1 MPNKSLL
8 LLLCCLLAA
17 SCTGNRTAPQTPLPP
32 VRDALAYDDAPSAP
46 AGEDPLSGAPS
57 ALEAPAP
64 VPQPSAGA
72 PVSASG
78 EVSAAPQTPAQSQQS
93 AAKKSKKETAPEEVT
108 IFLQDVGTNL
118 DAQPDTADETTR
130 AEQLVKQA
138 RAAQT
143 LPTPQADKAS
153 FEGEDLIP
161 LDGRRLSPMAYEPAV
176 QAASSV
182 PWSGEELK
190 YGVYYSFIKA
200 GTAYIKSRGLTTVN
214 GRAAYLLQTTAF
226 SAAVIDAFFKVRDV
240 NYSWIDAE
248 TFYSLG
254 YTQSVREGSY
264 KRDEWLIF
272 DYPRQLFYGEIQKKE
287 APRVIAGPLSMQ
299 VLDMLSSLYY
309 VRAQKLEIGKDIVFD
324 IINRERQ
331 YPLVVKV
338 LGKETVK
345 TDAGKFNCIVV
356 EPQFRGEG
364 IFVSKG
370 KSLKVWLTDD
380 EYKMPIKMK
389 TEVFIGSVSAE
400 LLEYKRN

>member
-1 MPNKSLL
+1 MKNKFFVLS
-8 LLLCCLLAA
+8 LAA
-17 SCTGNRTAPQTPLPP
+17 LLTAACATTRPADTPPVQNLPAEEQSAKAQYTGAQTPQAVARPAT
-32 VRDALAYDDAPSAP
+32 DSAPSQPDEP
-46 AGEDPLSGAPS
+46 ALTAKQPAEPAEKSVQS
-57 ALEAPAP
+57 ATASAQVTQEPAP
-64 VPQPSAGA
+64 PAEEPAQASSQPQPA
-72 PVSASG
+72 PDLATQ
-78 EVSAAPQTPAQSQQS
+78 AQTL
-93 AAKKSKKETAPEEVT
+93 
-108 IFLQDVGTNL
+108 IG
-118 DAQPDTADETTR
+118 
-130 AEQLVKQA
+130 QA

-143 LPTPQADKAS
+143 LPAPQADQAS
-153 FEGEDLIP
+153 FEDEDLIP
-161 LDGRRLSPMAYEPAV
+161 LEGRRLSPMAYEPAV
-176 QAASSV
+176 KAASAV

-200 GTAYIKSRGLTTVN
+200 GTAYIKNRGLTTVN
-214 GRAAYLLQTTAF
+214 GRKAYLIQTTAF

-248 TFYSLG
+248 NFYSLG

-272 DYPRQLFYGEIQKKE
+272 DYPRNLFYGEIQKKE
-287 APRVIAGPLSMQ
+287 DPRVISGPLSMQ

-309 VRAQKLEIGKDIVFD
+309 VRAQKLEIGQDIVFD

-345 TDAGKFNCIVV
+345 TSAGKFNCIVV

-380 EYKMPIKMK
+380 EYKMPVKMK

>member
-1 MPNKSLL
+1 M
-8 LLLCCLLAA
+8 AV
-17 SCTGNRTAPQTPLPP
+17 SCTGNRTAKQTPVSP
-32 VRDALAYDDAPSAP
+32 VRDALAYDAADNVPAEEPLFAPSNASEAISSASSAAQSTQTDAPLPAAQAEP
-46 AGEDPLSGAPS
+46 AGNK
-57 ALEAPAP
+57 PA
-64 VPQPSAGA
+64 
-72 PVSASG
+72 
-78 EVSAAPQTPAQSQQS
+78 
-93 AAKKSKKETAPEEVT
+93 AAKKSKKEAAPEEVT

-118 DAQPDTADETTR
+118 DAQPDTAAEIQR
-130 AEQLVKQA
+130 AEDLIKQA

-143 LPTPQADKAS
+143 LPAPQADQAS
-153 FEGEDLIP
+153 FEDEDLIP
-161 LDGRRLSPMAYEPAV
+161 LEGRRLSPMAYEPAV
-176 QAASSV
+176 EAASAV

-200 GTAYIKSRGLTTVN
+200 GTAYIKNRGLTTVN
-214 GRAAYLLQTTAF
+214 GRKAYLIQTTAF

-248 TFYSLG
+248 NFYSLG

-272 DYPRQLFYGEIQKKE
+272 DYPRNLFYGEIQKKE
-287 APRVIAGPLSMQ
+287 DPRVISGPLSMQ

-309 VRAQKLEIGKDIVFD
+309 VRAQKLEIGQDIVFD

-345 TDAGKFNCIVV
+345 TSAGKFNCIVV

-380 EYKMPIKMK
+380 EYKMPVKMK

>member
-1 MPNKSLL
+1 M
-8 LLLCCLLAA
+8 AV
-17 SCTGNRTAPQTPLPP
+17 SCTGNRTAKQTPVSP
-32 VRDALAYDDAPSAP
+32 VRDALAYDAADNVPAEEPLFAPSNASEAISSASSAAQSPQTDAPLPAAQAEP
-46 AGEDPLSGAPS
+46 AGNK
-57 ALEAPAP
+57 PA
-64 VPQPSAGA
+64 
-72 PVSASG
+72 
-78 EVSAAPQTPAQSQQS
+78 
-93 AAKKSKKETAPEEVT
+93 AAKKSKKEAAPEEVT

-118 DAQPDTADETTR
+118 DAQPDTAAEIQR
-130 AEQLVKQA
+130 AEDLIKQA

-143 LPTPQADKAS
+143 LPAPQADQAS
-153 FEGEDLIP
+153 FEDEDLIP
-161 LDGRRLSPMAYEPAV
+161 LEGRRLSPMAYEPAV
-176 QAASSV
+176 EAASAV

-200 GTAYIKSRGLTTVN
+200 GTAYIKNRGLTTVN
-214 GRAAYLLQTTAF
+214 GRKAYLIQTTAF

-248 TFYSLG
+248 NFYSLG

-272 DYPRQLFYGEIQKKE
+272 DYPRNLFYGEIQKKE
-287 APRVIAGPLSMQ
+287 DPRVISGPLSMQ

-309 VRAQKLEIGKDIVFD
+309 VRAQKLEIGQDIVFD

-345 TDAGKFNCIVV
+345 TSAGKFNCIVV

-380 EYKMPIKMK
+380 EYKMPVKMK

>member
-1 MPNKSLL
+1 MKNNPLFL
-8 LLLCCLLAA
+8 VLCCGLLAV
-17 SCTGNRTAPQTPLPP
+17 SCTGNRTAEPATVPP
-32 VRDALAYDDAPSAP
+32 VRDALAYDAADNVPAEEPLFAPSNASGAISSASSAAQSTQTDAPLPAAQAEP
-46 AGEDPLSGAPS
+46 AGNK
-57 ALEAPAP
+57 PA
-64 VPQPSAGA
+64 
-72 PVSASG
+72 
-78 EVSAAPQTPAQSQQS
+78 
-93 AAKKSKKETAPEEVT
+93 AAKKSKKEAAPEEVT

-118 DAQPDTADETTR
+118 DAQPDTAAEIQR
-130 AEQLVKQA
+130 AEALTKQA
-138 RAAQT
+138 RAAPT
-143 LPTPQADKAS
+143 LPAPQADQAS
-153 FEGEDLIP
+153 FEDEDLIP
-161 LDGRRLSPMAYEPAV
+161 LEGRRLSPMAYEPAV
-176 QAASSV
+176 KAASAV

-200 GTAYIKSRGLTTVN
+200 GTAYIKNRGLTTVN
-214 GRAAYLLQTTAF
+214 GRKAYLIQTTAF

-248 TFYSLG
+248 NFYSLG

-272 DYPRQLFYGEIQKKE
+272 DYPRNLFYGEIQKKE
-287 APRVIAGPLSMQ
+287 DPRVISGPLSMQ

-309 VRAQKLEIGKDIVFD
+309 VRAQKLEIGQDIVFD

-345 TDAGKFNCIVV
+345 TSAGKFNCIVV

-380 EYKMPIKMK
+380 EYKMPVKMK

>member
-1 MPNKSLL
+1 MMRK
-8 LLLCCLLAA
+8 LAA
-17 SCTGNRTAPQTPLPP
+17 VWLACLFLSACSAGRQAAPSSVPSTPI
-32 VRDALAYDDAPSAP
+32 VRDALAEEEPAP
-46 AGEDPLSGAPS
+46 AQQ
-57 ALEAPAP
+57 P
-64 VPQPSAGA
+64 VKPQ
-72 PVSASG
+72 
-78 EVSAAPQTPAQSQQS
+78 EPQTPQKPLSKPLKTTAP
-93 AAKKSKKETAPEEVT
+93 AKEQAPEEVT
-108 IFLQDVGTNL
+108 IFLQSAGTDLN
-118 DAQPDTADETTR
+118 A
-130 AEQLVKQA
+130 
-138 RAAQT
+138 
-143 LPTPQADKAS
+143 QADTPEQTTKA
-153 FEGEDLIP
+153 EDLIAQARKQQTLKEPAKDKVSFEDEDIIP
-161 LDGRRLSPMAYEPAV
+161 LEGRRLSPMAYEPVTLDDTHA
-176 QAASSV
+176 

-200 GTAYIKSRGLTTVN
+200 GTAYIKNRGLTTVN
-214 GRAAYLLQTTAF
+214 GRKAYLLQTTAF

-240 NYSWIDAE
+240 NYSWLDAE
-248 TFYSLG
+248 NFYSLG
-254 YTQSVREGSY
+254 YLQSVREGSY

-272 DYPRQLFYGEIQKKE
+272 DYPRRLFYGELQKKE
-287 APRVIAGPLSMQ
+287 APRVISGELSMQ
-299 VLDMLSSLYY
+299 VLDMLSSLYF
-309 VRAQKLEIGKDIVFD
+309 VRAQKLEPGKDIIFD

-380 EYKMPIKMK
+380 EYKMPVKMK

>member
-1 MPNKSLL
+1 MKIKFPALL
-8 LLLCCLLAA
+8 GCCLLAV
-17 SCTGNRTAPQTPLPP
+17 SCAANRTAVPP
-32 VRDALAYDDAPSAP
+32 VHDALAYDSASPAEEPLFAPQNT
-46 AGEDPLSGAPS
+46 
-57 ALEAPAP
+57 APAP
-64 VPQPSAGA
+64 QEAAAVQ
-72 PVSASG
+72 
-78 EVSAAPQTPAQSQQS
+78 AAPEPVAPQ
-93 AAKKSKKETAPEEVT
+93 KSKKNAAPEEVT

-118 DAQPDTADETTR
+118 DAQPDTADQLHH
-130 AEQLVKQA
+130 AEDLVRQA

-143 LPTPQADKAS
+143 LSAPQPDQAS

-161 LDGRRLSPMAYEPAV
+161 LEGRRLSPMAYEPAAKTAS
-176 QAASSV
+176 AA

-200 GTAYIKSRGLTTVN
+200 GTAYIKNRGLTTVN
-214 GRAAYLLQTTAF
+214 GRKAYLLQTTAF

-248 TFYSLG
+248 NFYSLG

-272 DYPRQLFYGEIQKKE
+272 DYPRNLFYGELQKKE
-287 APRVIAGPLSMQ
+287 DPRVISGPLSMQ

-345 TDAGKFNCIVV
+345 TAAGKFNCIVV

-380 EYKMPIKMK
+380 EYKMPVKMK

>member
-1 MPNKSLL
+1 MMRK
-8 LLLCCLLAA
+8 LAA
-17 SCTGNRTAPQTPLPP
+17 VWLACLFLSACSAGRQAAPVSVPSTPI
-32 VRDALAYDDAPSAP
+32 VRDALAEEEPAP
-46 AGEDPLSGAPS
+46 AQQ
-57 ALEAPAP
+57 P
-64 VPQPSAGA
+64 VKPQ
-72 PVSASG
+72 
-78 EVSAAPQTPAQSQQS
+78 EPQTPQKPLSKPLKTTAP
-93 AAKKSKKETAPEEVT
+93 AKEQAPEEVT
-108 IFLQDVGTNL
+108 IFLQSAGTNL
-118 DAQPDTADETTR
+118 NA
-130 AEQLVKQA
+130 
-138 RAAQT
+138 
-143 LPTPQADKAS
+143 QADTPEQTTKA
-153 FEGEDLIP
+153 EDLIAQARKQQTLKEPAKDKVSFEDEDIIP
-161 LDGRRLSPMAYEPAV
+161 LEGRRLSPMAYEPVTLDDTHA
-176 QAASSV
+176 

-200 GTAYIKSRGLTTVN
+200 GTAYIKNRGLTTVN
-214 GRAAYLLQTTAF
+214 GRKAYLLQTTAF

-240 NYSWIDAE
+240 NYSWLDAE
-248 TFYSLG
+248 NFYSLG
-254 YTQSVREGSY
+254 YLQSVREGSY

-272 DYPRQLFYGEIQKKE
+272 DYPRRLFYGELQKKE
-287 APRVIAGPLSMQ
+287 APRVISGELSMQ
-299 VLDMLSSLYY
+299 VLDMLSSLYF
-309 VRAQKLEIGKDIVFD
+309 VRAQKLEPGKDIIFD

-380 EYKMPIKMK
+380 EYKMPVKMK

>member
-1 MPNKSLL
+1 MMRK
-8 LLLCCLLAA
+8 LAA
-17 SCTGNRTAPQTPLPP
+17 VWLACLFLSACSAGRQAAPSSVPSTPI
-32 VRDALAYDDAPSAP
+32 VRDALAEEEPAP
-46 AGEDPLSGAPS
+46 AQQ
-57 ALEAPAP
+57 P
-64 VPQPSAGA
+64 VKPQ
-72 PVSASG
+72 
-78 EVSAAPQTPAQSQQS
+78 EPQTPQNPLSKSLKTPAP
-93 AAKKSKKETAPEEVT
+93 AKEQAPEEVT
-108 IFLQDVGTNL
+108 IFLQSAGTDLN
-118 DAQPDTADETTR
+118 A
-130 AEQLVKQA
+130 
-138 RAAQT
+138 
-143 LPTPQADKAS
+143 QADTPEQTTKA
-153 FEGEDLIP
+153 EDLIAQARNRQTLKEPAKDKVSFEDEDIIP
-161 LDGRRLSPMAYEPAV
+161 LEGRRLSPMAYEPVTLDDTHA
-176 QAASSV
+176 

-200 GTAYIKSRGLTTVN
+200 GTAYIKNRGLTTVN
-214 GRAAYLLQTTAF
+214 GRKAYLLQTTAF

-240 NYSWIDAE
+240 NYSWLDAE
-248 TFYSLG
+248 NFYSLG
-254 YTQSVREGSY
+254 YLQSVREGSY

-272 DYPRQLFYGEIQKKE
+272 DYPRRLFYGELQKKE
-287 APRVIAGPLSMQ
+287 APRVISGELSMQ
-299 VLDMLSSLYY
+299 VLDMLSSLYF
-309 VRAQKLEIGKDIVFD
+309 VRAQKLEPGKDIIFD

-380 EYKMPIKMK
+380 EYKMPVKMK